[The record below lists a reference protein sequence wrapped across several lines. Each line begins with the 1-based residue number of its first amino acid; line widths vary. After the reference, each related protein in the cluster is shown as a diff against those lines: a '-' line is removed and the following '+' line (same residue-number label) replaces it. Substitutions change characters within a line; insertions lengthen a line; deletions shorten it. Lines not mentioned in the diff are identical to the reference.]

1 MFYTAWTHL
10 LNRHSVTVFDRDR
23 CFFSFH
29 PPKWPNLFEVQN
41 VLQLPVDRPITFF
54 TLKGQSSKIEK
65 CKNQF
70 FVLTLP
76 QVLQFALRPNYSLLA
91 PLLPRSIFKVER
103 SKVQEGQKLR
113 TSGTRKCRNC
123 LLAIT
128 LSTANSLIYLK
139 KIPNCCTSVP
149 LSSDYILANAKVK
162 AKDVKILNSFQ
173 R

>member
-54 TLKGQSSKIEK
+54 TLKGQSSKVEK

-103 SKVQEGQKLR
+103 SKVKDIRDKKMPE
-113 TSGTRKCRNC
+113 
-123 LLAIT
+123 
-128 LSTANSLIYLK
+128 LSFGHNSLNCKQSDLLK
-139 KIPNCCTSVP
+139 ENTKLLHISPSIVRLHFGQC
-149 LSSDYILANAKVK
+149 
-162 AKDVKILNSFQ
+162 
-173 R
+173 